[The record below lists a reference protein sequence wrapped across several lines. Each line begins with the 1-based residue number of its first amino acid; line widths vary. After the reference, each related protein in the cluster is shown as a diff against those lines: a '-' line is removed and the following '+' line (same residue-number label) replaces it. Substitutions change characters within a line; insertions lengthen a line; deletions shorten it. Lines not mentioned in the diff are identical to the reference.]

1 MHVGHT
7 LVFGSAPY
15 SYAHRQ
21 NAFVLEFSCTCVSIP
36 ITASNLV
43 SGVISMSA
51 FPSSFSTRALAAR
64 ARRAPSRRAP
74 SRVPVPGRRPRRR
87 VVDALAARDR
97 AARDATGDATVI
109 DVVPRARAA
118 VASRASSSRVARARK
133 PSHFCMGTFVWANS
147 ETAMSRSQCV
157 ARDGAA
163 PHTPSRDGDD
173 GADGARDP
181 RRRAARARDA
191 RGVGDARDDDDDATR
206 RRASGAFERAR
217 RFEDARVDDARGR
230 ARGRREKD
238 ARTID
243 ALERG
248 RRGRRARTR
257 RRGNGDRGRR
267 ARRLNA
273 RDGTRRRKR
282 DRGD

>member
-1 MHVGHT
+1 
-7 LVFGSAPY
+7 
-15 SYAHRQ
+15 
-21 NAFVLEFSCTCVSIP
+21 
-36 ITASNLV
+36 
-43 SGVISMSA
+43 
-51 FPSSFSTRALAAR
+51 
-64 ARRAPSRRAP
+64 
-74 SRVPVPGRRPRRR
+74 
-87 VVDALAARDR
+87 
-97 AARDATGDATVI
+97 
-109 DVVPRARAA
+109 
-118 VASRASSSRVARARK
+118 
-133 PSHFCMGTFVWANS
+133 
-147 ETAMSRSQCV
+147 MSRSQCV

-191 RGVGDARDDDDDATR
+191 RGVGDARATTTDDATR

-273 RDGTRRRKR
+273 RDGTASTKKRSRRLTT
-282 DRGD
+282 RGIEQVRTVVRAAAGEDLFSRGNFRPGATSGVFNEMANSRFGGRATTSTKIKAVRRCCAVG